1 MHRSLRPIKESSK
14 FLHISVLVHILHLSN
29 TDSKSDP
36 TCIGINFDDTRVS
49 NSIYNIQYVL
59 QADDGLK
66 ILKFAFGVWAIGI
79 LKMNYFKENEF
90 IVIQKYESNKRLS
103 YSVLWFGQ
111 KKKRDALTWYYIYIV
126 EWLRLSAPPSFILF
140 DIITTYYLSNFWKQF
155 TKIPNIGNTGRVS
168 MTQLFILISN
178 RCIWHTEKVHSV
190 VGLIYILGYY

>member
-1 MHRSLRPIKESSK
+1 MHRSLRPIRESSK

-29 TDSKSDP
+29 TDSKGDP

-59 QADDGLK
+59 QADDDLK

-103 YSVLWFGQ
+103 YSVL
-111 KKKRDALTWYYIYIV
+111 
-126 EWLRLSAPPSFILF
+126 
-140 DIITTYYLSNFWKQF
+140 
-155 TKIPNIGNTGRVS
+155 
-168 MTQLFILISN
+168 
-178 RCIWHTEKVHSV
+178 
-190 VGLIYILGYY
+190 